1 MSIDYHGKLVYF
13 EETEEFLN
21 ALPKRKDF
29 IDKAAYFALKK
40 GIAEKKTMLFF
51 PNDVLEQH
59 FKEGNNLV
67 YKLILIGITRDGS
80 KAVVVLENIK
90 PYFDI
95 KVPVGLSDAEF
106 QDKIIILSKTNKFY
120 PIGYDFVNKT
130 PFKYFQEK
138 ESNYLRVN
146 FNTLT
151 ARNKLLNFIIEHEFE
166 YIDEKGQK
174 LKTKLDTASDD
185 LSCHYRKINREYK
198 FKLCDWNVVQNYE
211 IDTSS
216 RYCKDYCVEWVFRTD
231 VVKFRDIKKIEKP
244 LDLQSNPKKYID
256 LIRDKTMVGA
266 WDTETD
272 AAHPT
277 GNAPMPENVFDERG
291 QEEDVLRMLSSVFYW
306 YWSKIPL
313 VKDTD
318 LVEFMKKHMSVVPW
332 TPENDKY
339 TIKGEKDEKIK
350 LEAGIEVKNIFF
362 KVPGFIC
369 IDVRTIFRQLYPTAE
384 QSSLNFF
391 LAVNKLGSKEDMPY
405 QKMFKIFRLIRQLVK
420 LFKTNKFDKLLEGLN
435 SLRAKHGER
444 YMPLSKTQ
452 EENPFPAIDNTSYN
466 VDKLNISEMLELVML
481 SSQVV
486 HYCNVDA
493 QRCQDLLNIRS
504 IISDRREMSNL

>member
-1 MSIDYHGKLVYF
+1 
-13 EETEEFLN
+13 
-21 ALPKRKDF
+21 
-29 IDKAAYFALKK
+29 
-40 GIAEKKTMLFF
+40 
-51 PNDVLEQH
+51 
-59 FKEGNNLV
+59 
-67 YKLILIGITRDGS
+67 
-80 KAVVVLENIK
+80 
-90 PYFDI
+90 
-95 KVPVGLSDAEF
+95 
-106 QDKIIILSKTNKFY
+106 
-120 PIGYDFVNKT
+120 
-130 PFKYFQEK
+130 
-138 ESNYLRVN
+138 
-146 FNTLT
+146 
-151 ARNKLLNFIIEHEFE
+151 
-166 YIDEKGQK
+166 
-174 LKTKLDTASDD
+174 
-185 LSCHYRKINREYK
+185 
-198 FKLCDWNVVQNYE
+198 
-211 IDTSS
+211 
-216 RYCKDYCVEWVFRTD
+216 
-231 VVKFRDIKKIEKP
+231 
-244 LDLQSNPKKYID
+244 NPKKYID

-313 VKDTD
+313 VKVNFTDMICDRREDCLIVICKNQIEIIKAHALLLERMCPEFYAGFNDGIYDWPFVIERAKAFDKVKDTD